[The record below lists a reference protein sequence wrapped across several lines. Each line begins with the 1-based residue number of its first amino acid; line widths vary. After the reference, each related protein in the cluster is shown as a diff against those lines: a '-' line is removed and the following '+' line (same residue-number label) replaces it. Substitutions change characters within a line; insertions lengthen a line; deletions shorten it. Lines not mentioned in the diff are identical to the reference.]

1 MFFRLNRKGLWRRKG
16 RESVWPD
23 GLQNKVKTDL
33 RRKLQI
39 NDIRL
44 IIINVVWS
52 SNPIQ
57 TGSVANPA
65 FTPVGTLV
73 L

>member
-1 MFFRLNRKGLWRRKG
+1 MLNRIGVWRRKE
-16 RESVWPD
+16 RESD
-23 GLQNKVKTDL
+23 CQDRLQNKVRRTDL

-39 NDIRL
+39 YDIKF

-52 SNPIQ
+52 SNPVQ
-57 TGSVANPA
+57 TGSVTNPA